1 MMYVYIGGAF
11 LLSVLLAAII
21 IPRIIFISYKKRL
34 FDVPDSRK
42 MHQIPVPRLGGLA
55 FLPVIMISVCIIT
68 GVRYYMNDPVD
79 SIWSSDLFLQYIFLV
94 AGMTLL
100 YLIGVADD
108 LVGVGYCYKFVVQIL
123 SASFLPLSGLW
134 INDLGGLLGLY
145 AIPAYIGMP
154 LTVFLVVYITNA
166 INLID
171 GIDGLASGLTCI
183 TLGLL
188 IIVCAL
194 VGQWTHALLA
204 SATLGVLMTFF
215 YCNVF
220 SISGRKIFMGDAGSL
235 TLGYILSF
243 LILHFW
249 MQTPYWDPFELN
261 LNMVTIST
269 LFIPML
275 DVVRVFY
282 SRVKDGR
289 NPFLPDKNHIHHKLL
304 RTGMRVRTVMIT
316 LLFLSLFIVAT
327 NFVLSYYIN
336 VTFLLLFD
344 LMFWCSSHLIINRAI
359 VKHEKLTGRKWY
371 KTYLHVPSKE
381 EIQTYTNKI

>member
-1 MMYVYIGGAF
+1 MMYIYIGGTF
-11 LLSVLLAAII
+11 LLSVLLATIV

-34 FDVPDSRK
+34 FDVPDARK
-42 MHQIPVPRLGGLA
+42 VHKTPVPRLGGLA
-55 FLPVIMISVCIIT
+55 FLPVILISLCIIT
-68 GVRYYMNDPVD
+68 GIRYYMNEPVALV
-79 SIWSSDLFLQYIFLV
+79 WSSCLFMRYLFLV
-94 AGMTLL
+94 AGTTLL
-100 YLIGVADD
+100 YLVGVADD
-108 LVGVGYCYKFVVQIL
+108 LVGVSYRYKFVVQIL

-134 INDLGGLLGLY
+134 INDLGGLLGLH
-145 AIPAYIGMP
+145 AIPAFIGMP

-183 TLGLL
+183 ALGLL
-188 IIVCAL
+188 IIVCTL

-204 SATLGVLMTFF
+204 SATLGVVITFF
-215 YCNVF
+215 YYNVF
-220 SISGRKIFMGDAGSL
+220 SVSGRKLFMGDAGSL

-249 MQTPYWDPFELN
+249 IQQEYWEPFKLN

-269 LFIPML
+269 LFIPLL

-282 SRVKDGR
+282 SRVRSGR

-304 RTGMRVRTVMIT
+304 RTGMRIRTVMIT
-316 LLFLSLFIVAT
+316 LLMLSLFLVVA
-327 NFVLSYYIN
+327 NFVLSFYIN
-336 VTFLLLFD
+336 ATFMLLFD
-344 LMFWCSSHLIINRAI
+344 LIFWCTSHLVINRAI

-371 KTYLHVPSKE
+371 KTYIHVPS
-381 EIQTYTNKI
+381 NK

>member
-1 MMYVYIGGAF
+1 MMYIYIVGAF
-11 LLSVLLAAII
+11 LLSFLLASVV

-34 FDVPDSRK
+34 FDVPDTRK
-42 MHQIPVPRLGGLA
+42 VHKTPVPRLGGLA
-55 FLPVIMISVCIIT
+55 FLPVILISLCVIT
-68 GVRYYMNDPVD
+68 GIRYYMDDRV
-79 SIWSSDLFLQYIFLV
+79 SSLWASDLFMQYLFLI

-108 LVGVGYCYKFVVQIL
+108 LVGVGYRYKFVVQIL
-123 SASFLPLSGLW
+123 AASFLPLSGLW
-134 INDLGGLLGLY
+134 INDLGGLLGLH

-183 TLGLL
+183 ALGLL

-194 VGQWTHALLA
+194 VNQWTHALLA
-204 SATLGVLMTFF
+204 SATLGVVIIF
-215 YCNVF
+215 YYYNVF
-220 SISGRKIFMGDAGSL
+220 SASGRKLFMGDAGSL

-249 MQTPYWDPFELN
+249 TKQEYWDPFKLN

-269 LFIPML
+269 LLIPLL
-275 DVVRVFY
+275 DVIRVFY
-282 SRVKDGR
+282 ARIREGR

-304 RTGMRVRTVMIT
+304 RTGMRVRMVMIT
-316 LLFLSLFIVAT
+316 LLLLSLFLVVV
-327 NFVLSYYIN
+327 NFILSFYIN
-336 VTFLLLFD
+336 TTFMLLFD
-344 LMFWCSSHLIINRAI
+344 LLFWYVVHLVINPAI
-359 VKHEKLTGRKWY
+359 VKHEKSTGKKWY
-371 KTYLHVPSKE
+371 KA
-381 EIQTYTNKI
+381 YTHI

>member
-1 MMYVYIGGAF
+1 MMYIYIGGTF
-11 LLSVLLAAII
+11 LFSVLLATIV

-34 FDVPDSRK
+34 FDVPDARK
-42 MHQIPVPRLGGLA
+42 VHKTPVPRLGGLA
-55 FLPVIMISVCIIT
+55 FLPVILISLCIIT
-68 GVRYYMNDPVD
+68 GIRYYMNEPVALV
-79 SIWSSDLFLQYIFLV
+79 WSSCLFMRYLFLV
-94 AGMTLL
+94 AGTTLL
-100 YLIGVADD
+100 YLVGVADD
-108 LVGVGYCYKFVVQIL
+108 LVGVSYRYKFVVQIL

-134 INDLGGLLGLY
+134 INDLGGLLGLH
-145 AIPAYIGMP
+145 AIPAFIGMP

-183 TLGLL
+183 ALGLL
-188 IIVCAL
+188 IIVCTL

-204 SATLGVLMTFF
+204 SATLGVVITFF
-215 YCNVF
+215 YYNVF
-220 SISGRKIFMGDAGSL
+220 SVSGRKLFMGDAGSL

-249 MQTPYWDPFELN
+249 MQQEYWEPFKLN

-269 LFIPML
+269 LFIPLL

-282 SRVKDGR
+282 SRVRSGR

-304 RTGMRVRTVMIT
+304 RTGMRIRTVMIT
-316 LLFLSLFIVAT
+316 LLMLSLFLVVA
-327 NFVLSYYIN
+327 NFVLSFYIN
-336 VTFLLLFD
+336 ATFMLLFD
-344 LMFWCSSHLIINRAI
+344 LIFWCTSHLVINRAI

-371 KTYLHVPSKE
+371 KTYIHVPS
-381 EIQTYTNKI
+381 NK

>member
-1 MMYVYIGGAF
+1 MMYIYIGGIF
-11 LLSVLLAAII
+11 LLSVLLATIV

-42 MHQIPVPRLGGLA
+42 VHKTPVPRLGGLA
-55 FLPVIMISVCIIT
+55 FLPVILISLCIIT
-68 GVRYYMNDPVD
+68 GIRYYMNDTIAPG
-79 SIWSSDLFLQYIFLV
+79 WSSCILMRYLFLI
-94 AGMTLL
+94 AGTTLL

-108 LVGVGYCYKFVVQIL
+108 LVGVGYRYKFVVQIL
-123 SASFLPLSGLW
+123 AASFLPLSGLW

-145 AIPAYIGMP
+145 AIPAYVGMP

-183 TLGLL
+183 ALGLL
-188 IIVCAL
+188 IIVCAF
-194 VGQWTHALLA
+194 VGHWTHALLA
-204 SATLGVLMTFF
+204 SAALGVVATF
-215 YCNVF
+215 YYYNVF
-220 SISGRKIFMGDAGSL
+220 SMSGRKLFMGDAGSL

-249 MQTPYWDPFELN
+249 TRQEGWDPFKMN

-269 LFIPML
+269 LLIPLL

-282 SRVKDGR
+282 SRAKDGR

-304 RTGMRVRTVMIT
+304 RTGMRIRTVMIT
-316 LLFLSLFIVAT
+316 LLLLSLFLVAS
-327 NFVLSYYIN
+327 NFILSFYIN
-336 VTFLLLFD
+336 ATFMLLFD
-344 LMFWCSSHLIINRAI
+344 LLFWCTSHLVINRAI

-371 KTYLHVPSKE
+371 KTYIHVPFNE
-381 EIQTYTNKI
+381 